1 MKISIVQLIKAK
13 ACPKQVKLF
22 RKLFGKEAGVTLKN
36 CEKAGKAGM
45 SFCWAIANL
54 FPDKQEAFDKEMA
67 PAQETFYK
75 EMAPAQETFDRA
87 RAKARETFYKAT
99 ANSWETLNKARA
111 KAQETYNKEIAN
123 ARETFNKEIDPAWET
138 LNKARAKEF
147 YKVMK

>member
-45 SFCWAIANL
+45 DFHWAIMNL
-54 FPDKQEAFDKEMA
+54 FPAKQEAF
-67 PAQETFYK
+67 
-75 EMAPAQETFDRA
+75 
-87 RAKARETFYKAT
+87 YKA
-99 ANSWETLNKARA
+99 
-111 KAQETYNKEIAN
+111 IA
-123 ARETFNKEIDPAWET
+123 PAWET
-138 LNKARAKEF
+138 LNKAIANVWETFDRARAKEF

>member
-13 ACPKQVKLF
+13 ACPEQVKLF

-54 FPDKQEAFDKEMA
+54 FPDKQEAWNKATAPAWETFDRAIANAQETFDKATA
-67 PAQETFYK
+67 PAQETFNK
-75 EMAPAQETFDRA
+75 EIAPAQETY
-87 RAKARETFYKAT
+87 YKAT
-99 ANSWETLNKARA
+99 AKA
-111 KAQETYNKEIAN
+111 
-123 ARETFNKEIDPAWET
+123 
-138 LNKARAKEF
+138 F